1 MKLRNIIMLT
11 LSTAINYLKKSKH
24 SNYSIILKMLVATL
38 KHVLTAFLLPPPKA
52 FSVYMCGL

>member
-1 MKLRNIIMLT
+1 MLT